1 MQQSY
6 LFYYVAIA
14 LILIII
20 VAVIYASFRI
30 RKQKLRNRF
39 EANEYIRALNYLIEG
54 NYSLA
59 VEYFY
64 KAVQKDTENIDAYL
78 KLGDIFR
85 HQKKVEKAIKIHNEL
100 LVRRN
105 LDHLTKTEIIRS
117 LTLDYFAAEKYDKA
131 LESINSLFAVEPKN
145 VWAKKQQVA
154 IFEAK
159 QDWESAFKALK
170 LLDKWEKQEAVQN
183 QLSLYKVEQAKQKF
197 REKKEKEGR
206 ILLREAIKIEANC
219 SAAYIALGDSYV
231 RAERF
236 TDAIKT
242 WVEFVRKV
250 PHQSYLVFDRL
261 QEVLYSMGSYSEI
274 ENILQEL
281 YQENSKNLDIVFT
294 LADIRARKGELDTAI
309 GLCKSALEID
319 PGSIQAKLRLVK
331 LYDRKEDKEKA
342 LKVAVELA
350 EQSAEVRH
358 DFHCSVCNYHTDE
371 VLWHCPNCGAWN
383 SFDI

>member
-6 LFYYVAIA
+6 LFYYIAIA

-20 VAVIYASFRI
+20 VAVIYASFRL
-30 RKQKLRNRF
+30 RKQKLRNMF
-39 EANEYIRALNYLIEG
+39 ETNEYIRALNFLIEG
-54 NYSLA
+54 NSSRA

-64 KAVQKDTENIDAYL
+64 KAVQKNTENIDAYL

-85 HQKKVEKAIKIHNEL
+85 HQKKVEKAIKIHSEL

-105 LDHLTKTEIIRS
+105 LDYVTRTEIIRS
-117 LTLDYFAAEKYDKA
+117 LTLDYFTAEKYDKA
-131 LESINSLFAVEPKN
+131 LENINSLFAAEPKN
-145 VWAKKQQVA
+145 VWAKKQQIA

-159 QDWESAFKALK
+159 YDWESAFKAFK
-170 LLDKWEKQEAVQN
+170 LLDKWEKQKAAQN
-183 QLSLYKVEQAKQKF
+183 HLSLYKVELAKQKF
-197 REKKEKEGR
+197 QEKKEKEGR
-206 ILLREAIKIEANC
+206 ILLREALKIEANC
-219 SAAYIALGDSYV
+219 SAAHIALGDSYV
-231 RAERF
+231 REERF

-242 WVEFVRKV
+242 WVEFVREV
-250 PHQSYLVFDRL
+250 PRRSYLVFDRL

-281 YQENSKNLDIVFT
+281 YQENLKNLDIVFT
-294 LADIRARKGELDTAI
+294 LADIRARKGELDIAV

-319 PGSIQAKLRLVK
+319 AGSTQAKSRLVR
-331 LYDRKEDKEKA
+331 LYDRKGDKEKA
-342 LKVAVELA
+342 LKAAVELA
-350 EQSAEVRH
+350 EQSVEVKH

-371 VLWHCPNCGAWN
+371 VLWHCPKCGAWN